1 MSNNI
6 NRLIGCL
13 TLMMAFATGTYAQ
26 QLKGHVYASDNEPVA
41 DAVITSPGC
50 KTVRSAE
57 DGTFV
62 MEGVA
67 KGNPLTVWHDGFF
80 QKVVYVNEPA
90 AADLKIYMVEENKSR
105 YNETMLTP
113 FDTKQGAQDWLF
125 HNPALCAII
134 SVNDSALTEGMVCD
148 ACGGIHSRSS
158 VLPKEPEGSSY
169 PGKFRKEA
177 LPDEHLYGLISLFY
191 LSGCRI

>member
-80 QKVVYVNEPA
+80 QRSEILNARLDMRISYK
-90 AADLKIYMVEENKSR
+90 DLR
-105 YNETMLTP
+105 
-113 FDTKQGAQDWLF
+113 
-125 HNPALCAII
+125 
-134 SVNDSALTEGMVCD
+134 
-148 ACGGIHSRSS
+148 
-158 VLPKEPEGSSY
+158 
-169 PGKFRKEA
+169 
-177 LPDEHLYGLISLFY
+177 
-191 LSGCRI
+191 

>member
-113 FDTKQGAQDWLF
+113 FDTKQGAQAVSGMPNVNRKDFAKGSLSID
-125 HNPALCAII
+125 NALKGEVAGLHV
-134 SVNDSALTEGMVCD
+134 VNKSGMT
-148 ACGGIHSRSS
+148 G
-158 VLPKEPEGSSY
+158 
-169 PGKFRKEA
+169 
-177 LPDEHLYGLISLFY
+177 
-191 LSGCRI
+191 